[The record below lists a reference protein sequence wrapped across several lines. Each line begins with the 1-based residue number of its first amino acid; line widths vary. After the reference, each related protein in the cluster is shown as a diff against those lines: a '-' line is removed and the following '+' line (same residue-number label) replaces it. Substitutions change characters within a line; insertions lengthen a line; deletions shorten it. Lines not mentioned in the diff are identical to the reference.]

1 MDILNIAV
9 TRRLTPDQFREIE
22 AVDPRIKV
30 WDIIDPAE
38 AEAGRIKLPP
48 GQNPD
53 DLMAPVLRQTD
64 ILFGFPFPKRI
75 LERAPN
81 LKWVQTS
88 TTGFD
93 SLLGTG
99 IFEKGVLVT
108 TAKVHGRSLA
118 EFAMAFML
126 MLAKDA
132 LRLWENQ
139 RQRKWQRFATEQ
151 LEGKTLGI
159 LGLGRVGRALASM
172 AQGFEMRVVA
182 TRRSQGKI
190 EHGVEGVETL
200 LPPSHLERLL
210 GQSDFVVIC
219 LPLTPETRGVVGE
232 AALRAMKPSAYLI
245 NVARG
250 AIVDEAALIRA
261 LKEGWIAG
269 AGLDAFNTEPLPQ
282 DSELWHLPNVI
293 ISPHIAGLAEIN
305 VAKAVRLFCHNLRR
319 YLAGEEL
326 LQLAD
331 REKGY

>member
-1 MDILNIAV
+1 METLNIAV
-9 TRRLTPDQFREIE
+9 TRRITPTQFREIE

-38 AEAGRIKLPP
+38 AEAGRMKLPP

-53 DLMAPVLRQTD
+53 DLMDPVLRQTD

-108 TAKVHGRSLA
+108 TARVHGRSLA
-118 EFAMAFML
+118 EFALAFML

-132 LRLWENQ
+132 PRLWENQ
-139 RQRKWQRFATEQ
+139 KQRGWQRFATEQ
-151 LEGKTLGI
+151 LEGKILGI
-159 LGLGRVGRALASM
+159 LGLGHVGRALSSM
-172 AQGFEMRVVA
+172 ARGFEMKIVA

-190 EHGVEGVETL
+190 EYGVEGVDML
-200 LPPSHLERLL
+200 LPPSHVEWLLE
-210 GQSDFVVIC
+210 QSDFVVVC
-219 LPLTPETRGVVGE
+219 LPLTAETRGIVGE

-261 LKEGWIAG
+261 LREGWIAG
-269 AGLDAFNTEPLPQ
+269 AGLDAFDTEPLPQ

-293 ISPHIAGLAEIN
+293 ISPHIAGLAESN
-305 VAKAVRLFCHNLRR
+305 VTKTVRLFCDNLKR

-326 LQLAD
+326 LELAD